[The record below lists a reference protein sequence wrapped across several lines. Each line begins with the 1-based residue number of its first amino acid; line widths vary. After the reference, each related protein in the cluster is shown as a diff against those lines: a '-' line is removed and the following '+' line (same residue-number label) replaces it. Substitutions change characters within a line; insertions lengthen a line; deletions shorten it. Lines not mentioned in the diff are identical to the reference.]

1 MPEAVGICHGHR
13 PSHGA
18 EPQVGQRSLFDDT
31 PNLLCVSELH
41 VNRQRVIEGAIL
53 SFLDTAF
60 ASQASPDTC
69 WNRQLSPSQ
78 QGVEGNAVN
87 KRARS
92 KVSHSAFCH
101 RCPYA
106 NRPKWEIPVLGHTAD
121 GLGFVSYILHS
132 SILPPIT
139 PSWEIVTS
147 TDRLEFVRNLGWS
160 RPCACYQR

>member
-78 QGVEGNAVN
+78 QGVEGNAGN

-92 KVSHSAFCH
+92 FLRKCLSVTPFGVDSTEG
-101 RCPYA
+101 P
-106 NRPKWEIPVLGHTAD
+106 PP
-121 GLGFVSYILHS
+121 
-132 SILPPIT
+132 LP
-139 PSWEIVTS
+139 
-147 TDRLEFVRNLGWS
+147 
-160 RPCACYQR
+160 RPCCRTTFLASTVGDGKS

>member
-60 ASQASPDTC
+60 ASQASTDTC

-78 QGVEGNAVN
+78 QGVEGNAGN

-101 RCPYA
+101 RCPCG
-106 NRPKWEIPVLGHTAD
+106 NRPKWEIPRMGWAPSHTYCTAQSFHPSHPLGRLSLPLTA
-121 GLGFVSYILHS
+121 
-132 SILPPIT
+132 
-139 PSWEIVTS
+139 W
-147 TDRLEFVRNLGWS
+147 NL
-160 RPCACYQR
+160 

>member
-60 ASQASPDTC
+60 ASQASTDTC

-78 QGVEGNAVN
+78 QGVEGNAGN

-101 RCPYA
+101 RCPCA
-106 NRPKWEIPVLGHTAD
+106 NRPKWDIPRMGSAPSHT
-121 GLGFVSYILHS
+121 YCT
-132 SILPPIT
+132 ILPPIT

>member
-60 ASQASPDTC
+60 ASQEALTDTPGIG
-69 WNRQLSPSQ
+69 LSPSQ
-78 QGVEGNAVN
+78 QGGGVEATRTNEPKA
-87 KRARS
+87 KSAIL
-92 KVSHSAFCH
+92 HSAI
-101 RCPYA
+101 A
-106 NRPKWEIPVLGHTAD
+106 AVLARAVPNGRGHTVD
-121 GLGFVSYILHS
+121 GLWSVSYILHNWRL
-132 SILPPIT
+132 IFPPIT
-139 PSWEIVTS
+139 PT
-147 TDRLEFVRNLGWS
+147 L
-160 RPCACYQR
+160 QRCHHMGTTFFS